1 MTNQEKQDNIQDM
14 MDGIERLL
22 EKYDSYHNHKDANEI
37 DRVIIFK
44 DDAILWVRPCSPQR
58 AKQTG
63 NSHDIFLST
72 DNQFVEDTNN
82 EMMKAYE
89 DAESDEA
96 YAQKLVDRALSV
108 KDIDYFPE
116 NRLINVV
123 HNPTLDKYVFVTRQD
138 DELPRASL
146 IPPKL
151 INRPSITLG
160 EAFQIVQ
167 TPHQQ

>member
-1 MTNQEKQDNIQDM
+1 PLTIVKLFPYTTLF
-14 MDGIERLL
+14 R
-22 EKYDSYHNHKDANEI
+22 S
-37 DRVIIFK
+37 
-44 DDAILWVRPCSPQR
+44 VRPCSPQR
-58 AKQTG
+58 AKQKV
-63 NSHDIFLST
+63 NSHDIFIST
-72 DNQFVEDTNN
+72 DNQYVEDTNN

-138 DELPRASL
+138 DEL
-146 IPPKL
+146 
-151 INRPSITLG
+151 
-160 EAFQIVQ
+160 
-167 TPHQQ
+167 